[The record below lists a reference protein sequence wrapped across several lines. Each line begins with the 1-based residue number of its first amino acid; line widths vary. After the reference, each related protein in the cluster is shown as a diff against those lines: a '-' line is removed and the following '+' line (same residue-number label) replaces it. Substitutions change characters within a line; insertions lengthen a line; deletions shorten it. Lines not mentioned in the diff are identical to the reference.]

1 MDIFVHIL
9 SSNFFNLKKG
19 AKNMAND
26 FNISL
31 LAGLDINKS
40 KEQIDKD
47 INAIKSNIGKLEIEA
62 KISPDTAKNITSQL
76 NNLQIGLKDITID
89 KATLDGLVNQ
99 INSALK
105 GIKIGNIN
113 VNVGNQA
120 QSVGQKIGQQISNSV
135 TQTVS
140 NAVATSK
147 RSFDELWSAM
157 RDSAPLKVELDE
169 NGFVDAAKTL
179 DKIKQ
184 KYQEFGQVK
193 ITNQKFD
200 TGELKSFRVNIEQ
213 TNGELKETRNFLVEI
228 SDKEKSLL
236 FPDDIIKGAESYVHH
251 LDEAKNLSNETGEAL
266 NAQKKEM
273 AEQTTYYK
281 NKTKS
286 AKEELDIERQI
297 LSAGEKQTEELN
309 KQAKKRASRVS
320 YNQGQIDKK
329 GLNNDDKQK
338 DFNNVVK
345 ISQEKYNKAYTSQVD
360 KSLDSV
366 SKLKSQWEQQGIYV
380 DEFKAKVDN
389 LEATFKNLQIGDVK
403 GLKSAKQQIEEL
415 VTEANRL
422 KKIDK
427 ISFGLDTDTYGAK
440 VEQLVAKT
448 NLWVTSNGQARIS
461 TTNLSTALSNLQV
474 AYETLNKDSGNTE
487 ANQKALIEAEKQL
500 NAEIKTVTSSI
511 TSMNASLAKTSQVD
525 SLKQKIQSFYDKNT
539 ATHGKWGTELKRML
553 SDLNNEAGV
562 TKEKFG
568 AIGLELNGIENA
580 ARRAGKLGLSFFD
593 TIKQGVQSFSY
604 WTSATAIVMQGITA
618 VRQGVST
625 VVSLDTALVD
635 LRKTTSMTSDE
646 LKQFY
651 YDANDV
657 AKQMG
662 VTTEEIINQ
671 ASAWSRLG
679 YSTAEASTQMAK
691 LSSQFKLISPG
702 MTSEEATNGLVS
714 VMKAYKMDVDD
725 VKDGIMSPINIV
737 GNNFALDNTNIVNM
751 LQDSVSAMAEANN
764 TLEET
769 IALETAAFEITQD
782 ENVGNGFKTVALR
795 LRGIS
800 EEGEEVD
807 GTLQNIKSDLYDLT
821 GVSIMQDANTYK
833 STYQILKEISV
844 VWDNLSDKKRAE
856 ALELMFGKHR
866 ANIGAAVLSNFSAAE
881 KAMDDMANSAGS
893 ADAELSVAM
902 DSIEYKLNHLSET
915 GTGIAQN
922 LFNTEDMKRVLDF
935 VNLLADGLD
944 KITGFLGL
952 FPTAGAG
959 LGAFLGIKDVGISML
974 VAY

>member
-1 MDIFVHIL
+1 MT
-9 SSNFFNLKKG
+9 
-19 AKNMAND
+19 ND

-31 LAGLDINKS
+31 LAGLDISKS
-40 KEQIDKD
+40 KGQIDKD

-135 TQTVS
+135 TQAVS

-309 KQAKKRASRVS
+309 KQAKKRASRIS

-329 GLNNDDKQK
+329 GLNSDDKQK

-474 AYETLNKDSGNTE
+474 AYEMLNKDSGNTE

-737 GNNFALDNTNIVNM
+737 GNKFALDNTNIVNM

-833 STYQILKEISV
+833 STYQILKEISD

-893 ADAELSVAM
+893 ADVELSVAM

-935 VNLLADGLD
+935 VNFLADGLD
-944 KITGFLGL
+944 KITGFFGL

>member
-1 MDIFVHIL
+1 MT
-9 SSNFFNLKKG
+9 
-19 AKNMAND
+19 ND

-31 LAGLDINKS
+31 LAGLDISKS
-40 KEQIDKD
+40 KGQIDKD

-135 TQTVS
+135 TQAVS

-309 KQAKKRASRVS
+309 KQAKKRASRIS

-329 GLNNDDKQK
+329 GLNSDDKQK

-737 GNNFALDNTNIVNM
+737 GNKFALDNTNIVNM

-833 STYQILKEISV
+833 STYQILKEISD

-893 ADAELSVAM
+893 ADVELSVAM

-935 VNLLADGLD
+935 VNFLADGLD
-944 KITGFLGL
+944 KITGFFGL

>member
-1 MDIFVHIL
+1 
-9 SSNFFNLKKG
+9 
-19 AKNMAND
+19 MAND

-236 FPDDIIKGAESYVHH
+236 FPDDIVKGAESYVHH

-309 KQAKKRASRVS
+309 KQAKKRASRIS

-329 GLNNDDKQK
+329 GLNSDDKQK

-782 ENVGNGFKTVALR
+782 ENVGNGFKT
-795 LRGIS
+795 
-800 EEGEEVD
+800 
-807 GTLQNIKSDLYDLT
+807 NINCLY
-821 GVSIMQDANTYK
+821 VQKCA
-833 STYQILKEISV
+833 
-844 VWDNLSDKKRAE
+844 
-856 ALELMFGKHR
+856 
-866 ANIGAAVLSNFSAAE
+866 
-881 KAMDDMANSAGS
+881 
-893 ADAELSVAM
+893 
-902 DSIEYKLNHLSET
+902 
-915 GTGIAQN
+915 
-922 LFNTEDMKRVLDF
+922 
-935 VNLLADGLD
+935 
-944 KITGFLGL
+944 
-952 FPTAGAG
+952 
-959 LGAFLGIKDVGISML
+959 
-974 VAY
+974 

>member
-31 LAGLDINKS
+31 LAGLDISKS

-562 TKEKFG
+562 TKENFG

-593 TIKQGVQSFSY
+593 TIKQGMQSFSY

-782 ENVGNGFKTVALR
+782 ENVGNGFKT
-795 LRGIS
+795 
-800 EEGEEVD
+800 
-807 GTLQNIKSDLYDLT
+807 NINCLY
-821 GVSIMQDANTYK
+821 VQKCA
-833 STYQILKEISV
+833 
-844 VWDNLSDKKRAE
+844 
-856 ALELMFGKHR
+856 
-866 ANIGAAVLSNFSAAE
+866 
-881 KAMDDMANSAGS
+881 
-893 ADAELSVAM
+893 
-902 DSIEYKLNHLSET
+902 
-915 GTGIAQN
+915 
-922 LFNTEDMKRVLDF
+922 
-935 VNLLADGLD
+935 
-944 KITGFLGL
+944 
-952 FPTAGAG
+952 
-959 LGAFLGIKDVGISML
+959 
-974 VAY
+974 

>member
-1 MDIFVHIL
+1 
-9 SSNFFNLKKG
+9 
-19 AKNMAND
+19 MAND

-31 LAGLDINKS
+31 LAGLDISKS

-113 VNVGNQA
+113 VNVGNQT
-120 QSVGQKIGQQISNSV
+120 QSVEQKIGQQISNGV
-135 TQTVS
+135 TQAVS

-147 RSFDELWSAM
+147 KSFDGLWNVM
-157 RDSAPLKVELDE
+157 RDGKPLTAILDKD
-169 NGFVDAAKTL
+169 GFVDATKTL
-179 DKIKQ
+179 DLVKQ

-228 SDKEKSLL
+228 SDKKKSLL
-236 FPDDIIKGAESYVHH
+236 FPDDIVKGAESYVHH
-251 LDEAKNLSNETGEAL
+251 LDEAKNLSNETGDAL
-266 NAQKKEM
+266 NAQKKAM
-273 AEQTTYYK
+273 AEQTAYYK
-281 NKTKS
+281 SKTKS

-329 GLNNDDKQK
+329 GLNSDDKQK

-366 SKLKSQWEQQGIYV
+366 SKLKSQWERQGIYV

-474 AYETLNKDSGNTE
+474 AYETLNKDGGNTE

-525 SLKQKIQSFYDKNT
+525 SLKQTIQKFYDINT
-539 ATHGKWGTELKRML
+539 ATHNGWGGQIKKILAELN
-553 SDLNNEAGV
+553 SEAGV
-562 TKEKFG
+562 TP
-568 AIGLELNGIENA
+568 ARLEQIKQEFYGIENA

-593 TIKQGVQSFSY
+593 TIKQGMKSFSY

-618 VRQGVST
+618 VRRGVST
-625 VVSLDTALVD
+625 VTSLDTALVD

-833 STYQILKEISV
+833 STYQILKEISD

-952 FPTAGAG
+952 FPTVGAG

>member
-19 AKNMAND
+19 AKNMTND

-31 LAGLDINKS
+31 LAGLDVSKS

-62 KISPDTAKNITSQL
+62 KINPDTAKNITSQL
-76 NNLQIGLKDITID
+76 KYLQIRLKDITID

-120 QSVGQKIGQQISNSV
+120 QSVGQKIGQQISNGV
-135 TQTVS
+135 TQAVS
-140 NAVATSK
+140 NAVTTSK
-147 RSFDELWSAM
+147 KSFDELWNVM
-157 RDSAPLKVELDE
+157 RDGKPLTAILDKD
-169 NGFVDAAKTL
+169 GFVDATKTL
-179 DKIKQ
+179 DLVKQ

-228 SDKEKSLL
+228 SDKKKSLL
-236 FPDDIIKGAESYVHH
+236 FPDDIVKGAESYVHH

-338 DFNNVVK
+338 DFNNVVN

-415 VTEANRL
+415 VTEANSL

-461 TTNLSTALSNLQV
+461 TTNLSTALTNLQL
-474 AYETLNKDSGNTE
+474 AYETLNKDGGNTE

-525 SLKQKIQSFYDKNT
+525 SLKQTIQKFYDINT
-539 ATHGKWGTELKRML
+539 ATHNGWGGQIKKILAELN
-553 SDLNNEAGV
+553 SEAGV
-562 TKEKFG
+562 TP
-568 AIGLELNGIENA
+568 ARLEQIKQEFYGIENA

-593 TIKQGVQSFSY
+593 TIKQGMQSFSY

-782 ENVGNGFKTVALR
+782 ENVGNGFKT
-795 LRGIS
+795 
-800 EEGEEVD
+800 
-807 GTLQNIKSDLYDLT
+807 NINCLY
-821 GVSIMQDANTYK
+821 VQKCA
-833 STYQILKEISV
+833 
-844 VWDNLSDKKRAE
+844 
-856 ALELMFGKHR
+856 
-866 ANIGAAVLSNFSAAE
+866 
-881 KAMDDMANSAGS
+881 
-893 ADAELSVAM
+893 
-902 DSIEYKLNHLSET
+902 
-915 GTGIAQN
+915 
-922 LFNTEDMKRVLDF
+922 
-935 VNLLADGLD
+935 
-944 KITGFLGL
+944 
-952 FPTAGAG
+952 
-959 LGAFLGIKDVGISML
+959 
-974 VAY
+974 

>member
-1 MDIFVHIL
+1 
-9 SSNFFNLKKG
+9 
-19 AKNMAND
+19 MAND

-47 INAIKSNIGKLEIEA
+47 INAIKSNIGKLEIES
-62 KISPDTAKNITSQL
+62 KISPDAAKNITSQL

-113 VNVGNQA
+113 VNVGNQT
-120 QSVGQKIGQQISNSV
+120 QSVGQKIGQQISNGV
-135 TQTVS
+135 TQAVS

-147 RSFDELWSAM
+147 KSFDGLWNVM
-157 RDSAPLKVELDE
+157 RDGKPLTAILDKD
-169 NGFVDAAKTL
+169 GFVDATKTL
-179 DKIKQ
+179 DLVKQ

-228 SDKEKSLL
+228 SDKKKSLL
-236 FPDDIIKGAESYVHH
+236 FPDDIVKGAESYVHH
-251 LDEAKNLSNETGEAL
+251 LDEAKNLSNETGDAL
-266 NAQKKEM
+266 NAQKKAM
-273 AEQTTYYK
+273 AEQTAYYK
-281 NKTKS
+281 SKTKS

-329 GLNNDDKQK
+329 GLNSDDKQK

-366 SKLKSQWEQQGIYV
+366 SKLKSQWERQGIYV

-474 AYETLNKDSGNTE
+474 AYETLNKDGGNTE

-525 SLKQKIQSFYDKNT
+525 SLKQTIQKFYDINT
-539 ATHGKWGTELKRML
+539 ATHNGWGGQIKKILAELN
-553 SDLNNEAGV
+553 SEAGV
-562 TKEKFG
+562 TP
-568 AIGLELNGIENA
+568 ARLEQIKQEFYGIENA

-593 TIKQGVQSFSY
+593 TIKQGMKSFSY

-618 VRQGVST
+618 VRRGVST
-625 VVSLDTALVD
+625 VTSLDTALVD

-782 ENVGNGFKTVALR
+782 ENVGNGFKT
-795 LRGIS
+795 
-800 EEGEEVD
+800 
-807 GTLQNIKSDLYDLT
+807 NINCLY
-821 GVSIMQDANTYK
+821 VQKCA
-833 STYQILKEISV
+833 
-844 VWDNLSDKKRAE
+844 
-856 ALELMFGKHR
+856 
-866 ANIGAAVLSNFSAAE
+866 
-881 KAMDDMANSAGS
+881 
-893 ADAELSVAM
+893 
-902 DSIEYKLNHLSET
+902 
-915 GTGIAQN
+915 
-922 LFNTEDMKRVLDF
+922 
-935 VNLLADGLD
+935 
-944 KITGFLGL
+944 
-952 FPTAGAG
+952 
-959 LGAFLGIKDVGISML
+959 
-974 VAY
+974 

>member
-1 MDIFVHIL
+1 
-9 SSNFFNLKKG
+9 
-19 AKNMAND
+19 MAND

-31 LAGLDINKS
+31 LAGLDISKS

-47 INAIKSNIGKLEIEA
+47 INTIKSNIGKLEIEA

-76 NNLQIGLKDITID
+76 NNLQVGLKDITID

-105 GIKIGNIN
+105 DIKIGNIG

-120 QSVGQKIGQQISNSV
+120 QNIGRKIGQQVNNEV
-135 TQTVS
+135 TQAVS

-147 RSFDELWSAM
+147 KSFNELWSAM
-157 RDSAPLKVELDE
+157 RDSKP
-169 NGFVDAAKTL
+169 
-179 DKIKQ
+179 
-184 KYQEFGQVK
+184 
-193 ITNQKFD
+193 
-200 TGELKSFRVNIEQ
+200 
-213 TNGELKETRNFLVEI
+213 
-228 SDKEKSLL
+228 
-236 FPDDIIKGAESYVHH
+236 H
-251 LDEAKNLSNETGEAL
+251 
-266 NAQKKEM
+266 AQKKEM

-329 GLNNDDKQK
+329 GLNSDDKQK
-338 DFNNVVK
+338 EFNNVVK

-380 DEFKAKVDN
+380 DVFKAKVDN

-474 AYETLNKDSGNTE
+474 AYETLNKDGGNTE

-562 TKEKFG
+562 TKENFG

-593 TIKQGVQSFSY
+593 TIKQGMQSFSY

-702 MTSEEATNGLVS
+702 MTSDEATNGLVS
-714 VMKAYKMDVDD
+714 VMKAYKMGVDD

-782 ENVGNGFKTVALR
+782 ENVGNGFKT
-795 LRGIS
+795 
-800 EEGEEVD
+800 
-807 GTLQNIKSDLYDLT
+807 NINCLY
-821 GVSIMQDANTYK
+821 VQKCA
-833 STYQILKEISV
+833 
-844 VWDNLSDKKRAE
+844 
-856 ALELMFGKHR
+856 
-866 ANIGAAVLSNFSAAE
+866 
-881 KAMDDMANSAGS
+881 
-893 ADAELSVAM
+893 
-902 DSIEYKLNHLSET
+902 
-915 GTGIAQN
+915 
-922 LFNTEDMKRVLDF
+922 
-935 VNLLADGLD
+935 
-944 KITGFLGL
+944 
-952 FPTAGAG
+952 
-959 LGAFLGIKDVGISML
+959 
-974 VAY
+974 

>member
-1 MDIFVHIL
+1 MT
-9 SSNFFNLKKG
+9 
-19 AKNMAND
+19 ND

-31 LAGLDINKS
+31 LAGLDISKS
-40 KEQIDKD
+40 KGQIDKD
-47 INAIKSNIGKLEIEA
+47 INAIKSNIDKLEIEA

-120 QSVGQKIGQQISNSV
+120 QSVGQKIGQQISNGV
-135 TQTVS
+135 TRAVS

-147 RSFDELWSAM
+147 KSFDELWNVM
-157 RDSAPLKVELDE
+157 RDGKPLTAILDKD
-169 NGFVDAAKTL
+169 GFVDATKTL
-179 DKIKQ
+179 DLVKQ

-228 SDKEKSLL
+228 SDKKKSLL
-236 FPDDIIKGAESYVHH
+236 FPDDIVKGAESYVHH

-309 KQAKKRASRVS
+309 KQAKKRASRIS

-329 GLNNDDKQK
+329 GLNSDDKQK

-782 ENVGNGFKTVALR
+782 ENVGNGFKT
-795 LRGIS
+795 
-800 EEGEEVD
+800 
-807 GTLQNIKSDLYDLT
+807 NINCLY
-821 GVSIMQDANTYK
+821 VQKCA
-833 STYQILKEISV
+833 
-844 VWDNLSDKKRAE
+844 
-856 ALELMFGKHR
+856 
-866 ANIGAAVLSNFSAAE
+866 
-881 KAMDDMANSAGS
+881 
-893 ADAELSVAM
+893 
-902 DSIEYKLNHLSET
+902 
-915 GTGIAQN
+915 
-922 LFNTEDMKRVLDF
+922 
-935 VNLLADGLD
+935 
-944 KITGFLGL
+944 
-952 FPTAGAG
+952 
-959 LGAFLGIKDVGISML
+959 
-974 VAY
+974 

>member
-1 MDIFVHIL
+1 
-9 SSNFFNLKKG
+9 
-19 AKNMAND
+19 MAND

-31 LAGLDINKS
+31 LAGLDVNKS

-62 KISPDTAKNITSQL
+62 KISSALANSLREQL
-76 NNLQIGLKDITID
+76 NKLQIELKDITID
-89 KATLDGLVNQ
+89 KTTLDGLVNQ

-105 GIKIGNIN
+105 GIKIGNIS

-120 QSVGQKIGQQISNSV
+120 QGVGQKIGQQISNGV
-135 TQTVS
+135 TQAVS
-140 NAVATSK
+140 NAVSGAK

-157 RDSAPLKVELDE
+157 RDSTPLKVELDE

-179 DKIKQ
+179 EKVKQ

-228 SDKEKSLL
+228 SDKEKSIF

-251 LDEAKNLSNETGEAL
+251 LDEAKNLSNETGDAL
-266 NAQKKEM
+266 NAQKKAM

-329 GLNNDDKQK
+329 GLNSDDRQK
-338 DFNNVVK
+338 EFNNVVK

-360 KSLDSV
+360 KSLESV
-366 SKLKSQWEQQGIYV
+366 SKLKAQWDQQGIYV

-389 LEATFKNLQIGDVK
+389 LESTFKNLQIGDVK

-448 NLWVTSNGQARIS
+448 NQWVTSNGQARIS
-461 TTNLSTALSNLQV
+461 TTSLSTALTNLQV
-474 AYETLNKDSGNTE
+474 AYETLNKDGGNTE

-500 NAEIKTVTSSI
+500 NTEIKTVTSSI

-525 SLKQKIQSFYDKNT
+525 SLKQTIQKFYDINT
-539 ATHGKWGTELKRML
+539 ATHNGWGGQIKRILAELN
-553 SDLNNEAGV
+553 SEAGV
-562 TKEKFG
+562 TP
-568 AIGLELNGIENA
+568 ARLEQIKQEFYGIENA

-593 TIKQGVQSFSY
+593 TIKQGMKSFSY
-604 WTSATAIVMQGITA
+604 WTSVTAIVMKGITA
-618 VRQGVST
+618 VKQGLST
-625 VVSLDTALVD
+625 VTSLDTALVD

-702 MTSEEATNGLVS
+702 MTSDEATNGLVS
-714 VMKAYKMDVDD
+714 VMKAYKMGVDD

-800 EEGEEVD
+800 EEGDEVD

-833 STYQILKEISV
+833 STYQILKEISD
-844 VWDNLSDKKRAE
+844 VWDTLSDKKRAE

>member
-1 MDIFVHIL
+1 MT
-9 SSNFFNLKKG
+9 
-19 AKNMAND
+19 ND

-31 LAGLDINKS
+31 LAGLDISKS
-40 KEQIDKD
+40 KGQIDKD

-135 TQTVS
+135 TQAVS

-309 KQAKKRASRVS
+309 KQAKKRASRIS

-329 GLNNDDKQK
+329 GLNSDDKQK

-604 WTSATAIVMQGITA
+604 WTSAIAIVMQGITA

-833 STYQILKEISV
+833 STYQILKEISD

-893 ADAELSVAM
+893 ADVELSVAM

-935 VNLLADGLD
+935 VNFLADGLD
-944 KITGFLGL
+944 KITGFFGL

>member
-236 FPDDIIKGAESYVHH
+236 FPDDIVKGAESYVHH

-309 KQAKKRASRVS
+309 KQAKKRASRIS

-329 GLNNDDKQK
+329 GLNSDDKQK

-593 TIKQGVQSFSY
+593 TIKQGMQSFSY

-782 ENVGNGFKTVALR
+782 ENVGNGFKT
-795 LRGIS
+795 
-800 EEGEEVD
+800 
-807 GTLQNIKSDLYDLT
+807 NINCLY
-821 GVSIMQDANTYK
+821 VQKCA
-833 STYQILKEISV
+833 
-844 VWDNLSDKKRAE
+844 
-856 ALELMFGKHR
+856 
-866 ANIGAAVLSNFSAAE
+866 
-881 KAMDDMANSAGS
+881 
-893 ADAELSVAM
+893 
-902 DSIEYKLNHLSET
+902 
-915 GTGIAQN
+915 
-922 LFNTEDMKRVLDF
+922 
-935 VNLLADGLD
+935 
-944 KITGFLGL
+944 
-952 FPTAGAG
+952 
-959 LGAFLGIKDVGISML
+959 
-974 VAY
+974 

>member
-1 MDIFVHIL
+1 
-9 SSNFFNLKKG
+9 
-19 AKNMAND
+19 MAND

>member
-562 TKEKFG
+562 TKENFG

-593 TIKQGVQSFSY
+593 TIKQGMQSFSY

-782 ENVGNGFKTVALR
+782 ENVGNGFKT
-795 LRGIS
+795 
-800 EEGEEVD
+800 
-807 GTLQNIKSDLYDLT
+807 NINCLY
-821 GVSIMQDANTYK
+821 VQKCA
-833 STYQILKEISV
+833 
-844 VWDNLSDKKRAE
+844 
-856 ALELMFGKHR
+856 
-866 ANIGAAVLSNFSAAE
+866 
-881 KAMDDMANSAGS
+881 
-893 ADAELSVAM
+893 
-902 DSIEYKLNHLSET
+902 
-915 GTGIAQN
+915 
-922 LFNTEDMKRVLDF
+922 
-935 VNLLADGLD
+935 
-944 KITGFLGL
+944 
-952 FPTAGAG
+952 
-959 LGAFLGIKDVGISML
+959 
-974 VAY
+974 

>member
-1 MDIFVHIL
+1 
-9 SSNFFNLKKG
+9 
-19 AKNMAND
+19 MAND

-135 TQTVS
+135 TQAVS

-329 GLNNDDKQK
+329 GLNSDDKQK
-338 DFNNVVK
+338 ELNNVVK

-389 LEATFKNLQIGDVK
+389 LESTFKNLQIGDVK

-440 VEQLVAKT
+440 VKQLVAKT

-474 AYETLNKDSGNTE
+474 AYETLNKDGGNTE
-487 ANQKALIEAEKQL
+487 ANQKALIESEKQL

-511 TSMNASLAKTSQVD
+511 ASMNASLAKTSQVD

-562 TKEKFG
+562 TKENFG

-593 TIKQGVQSFSY
+593 TIKQGMQSFSY

-833 STYQILKEISV
+833 STYQILKEISD

-922 LFNTEDMKRVLDF
+922 LFNIEDMKRVLDF

>member
-1 MDIFVHIL
+1 
-9 SSNFFNLKKG
+9 
-19 AKNMAND
+19 MAND

-31 LAGLDINKS
+31 LAGLDISKS

-113 VNVGNQA
+113 VNVGNQT
-120 QSVGQKIGQQISNSV
+120 QSVGQKIGQQISNGV
-135 TQTVS
+135 TQAVS

-147 RSFDELWSAM
+147 KSFDGLWNVM
-157 RDSAPLKVELDE
+157 RDGKPLTAILDKD
-169 NGFVDAAKTL
+169 GFVDATKTL
-179 DKIKQ
+179 DLVKQ

-228 SDKEKSLL
+228 SDKKKSLL
-236 FPDDIIKGAESYVHH
+236 FPDDIVKGAESYVHH
-251 LDEAKNLSNETGEAL
+251 LDEAKNLSNETGDAL
-266 NAQKKEM
+266 NAQKKAM
-273 AEQTTYYK
+273 AEQTAYYK
-281 NKTKS
+281 SKTKS

-329 GLNNDDKQK
+329 GLNSDDKQK

-366 SKLKSQWEQQGIYV
+366 SKLKSQWERQGIYV

-474 AYETLNKDSGNTE
+474 AYETLNKDGGNTE

-525 SLKQKIQSFYDKNT
+525 SLKQTIQKFYDINT
-539 ATHGKWGTELKRML
+539 ATHNGWGGQIKKILAELN
-553 SDLNNEAGV
+553 SEAGV
-562 TKEKFG
+562 TP
-568 AIGLELNGIENA
+568 ARLEQIKQEFYGIENA

-593 TIKQGVQSFSY
+593 TIKQGMKSFSY

-618 VRQGVST
+618 VRRGVST
-625 VVSLDTALVD
+625 VTSLDTALVD

-782 ENVGNGFKTVALR
+782 ENVGNGFKT
-795 LRGIS
+795 
-800 EEGEEVD
+800 
-807 GTLQNIKSDLYDLT
+807 NINCLY
-821 GVSIMQDANTYK
+821 VQKCA
-833 STYQILKEISV
+833 
-844 VWDNLSDKKRAE
+844 
-856 ALELMFGKHR
+856 
-866 ANIGAAVLSNFSAAE
+866 
-881 KAMDDMANSAGS
+881 
-893 ADAELSVAM
+893 
-902 DSIEYKLNHLSET
+902 
-915 GTGIAQN
+915 
-922 LFNTEDMKRVLDF
+922 
-935 VNLLADGLD
+935 
-944 KITGFLGL
+944 
-952 FPTAGAG
+952 
-959 LGAFLGIKDVGISML
+959 
-974 VAY
+974 

>member
-1 MDIFVHIL
+1 
-9 SSNFFNLKKG
+9 
-19 AKNMAND
+19 MAND

-31 LAGLDINKS
+31 LAGLDISKS

-113 VNVGNQA
+113 VNVGNQV
-120 QSVGQKIGQQISNSV
+120 QSVGQKIGQQISNGV
-135 TQTVS
+135 TQAVS

-147 RSFDELWSAM
+147 KSFDELWNVM
-157 RDSAPLKVELDE
+157 RDGKPLTAILDKD
-169 NGFVDAAKTL
+169 GFVDATKTL
-179 DKIKQ
+179 DLVKQ

-228 SDKEKSLL
+228 SDKKKSLL
-236 FPDDIIKGAESYVHH
+236 FPDDIVKGAESYVHH
-251 LDEAKNLSNETGEAL
+251 FDEVKNLSNETGEAL
-266 NAQKKEM
+266 NVQKKEI

-329 GLNNDDKQK
+329 GLNSDDKQK
-338 DFNNVVK
+338 GFNNVVK

-461 TTNLSTALSNLQV
+461 TTNLSTALTNLQV
-474 AYETLNKDSGNTE
+474 AYETLNKDGGNTE

-511 TSMNASLAKTSQVD
+511 TSMNASLAKTSHVD
-525 SLKQKIQSFYDKNT
+525 ALKQKIQSFYDKNT

-593 TIKQGVQSFSY
+593 TIKQGMQSFSY

-833 STYQILKEISV
+833 STYQILKEISD
-844 VWDNLSDKKRAE
+844 VWDNLTDKKRAE

-881 KAMDDMANSAGS
+881 KAMNDMANSAGS

-952 FPTAGAG
+952 FPTVGAG

>member
-1 MDIFVHIL
+1 
-9 SSNFFNLKKG
+9 
-19 AKNMAND
+19 MAND

-135 TQTVS
+135 TQAVS

-147 RSFDELWSAM
+147 RSFEELWSAM

-329 GLNNDDKQK
+329 GLNSDDKQK
-338 DFNNVVK
+338 ELNNVVK

-389 LEATFKNLQIGDVK
+389 LESTFKNLQIGDVK

-474 AYETLNKDSGNTE
+474 AYETLNKDGGNTE
-487 ANQKALIEAEKQL
+487 ANQKALIESEKQL

-511 TSMNASLAKTSQVD
+511 ASMNASLAKTSQVD

-562 TKEKFG
+562 TKENFG

-593 TIKQGVQSFSY
+593 TIKQGMQSFSY

-833 STYQILKEISV
+833 STYQILKEISD

-922 LFNTEDMKRVLDF
+922 LFNIEDMKRVLDF

>member
-1 MDIFVHIL
+1 
-9 SSNFFNLKKG
+9 
-19 AKNMAND
+19 MAND

-31 LAGLDINKS
+31 LAGLDISKS

-120 QSVGQKIGQQISNSV
+120 QSVGQKIGQQISNGV
-135 TQTVS
+135 TQAVS
-140 NAVATSK
+140 NAVTTSK
-147 RSFDELWSAM
+147 KSFDELWNVM
-157 RDSAPLKVELDE
+157 RDGKPLTAILDKD
-169 NGFVDAAKTL
+169 GFVDATKTL
-179 DKIKQ
+179 DLVKQ

-228 SDKEKSLL
+228 SDKKKSLL
-236 FPDDIIKGAESYVHH
+236 FPDDIVKGAESYVHH
-251 LDEAKNLSNETGEAL
+251 LDEAKNLSNETGDAL
-266 NAQKKEM
+266 NAQKKAM

-329 GLNNDDKQK
+329 GLNSDDKQK

-366 SKLKSQWEQQGIYV
+366 SKLKAQWEQQGIYI

-440 VEQLVAKT
+440 VEQLVART
-448 NLWVTSNGQARIS
+448 NQWVDSNGQARIS

-474 AYETLNKDSGNTE
+474 AYETLNKDGGNTE
-487 ANQKALIEAEKQL
+487 ANQKALIEVEKQL

-562 TKEKFG
+562 TKENFG

-593 TIKQGVQSFSY
+593 TIKQGMQSFSY

-635 LRKTTSMTSDE
+635 LKKTTSMTSDE

-657 AKQMG
+657 AKQLG
-662 VTTEEIINQ
+662 VTTEQVINQ
-671 ASAWSRLG
+671 ASAFSRLG
-679 YSTAEASTQMAK
+679 YSSKEAATQLAE
-691 LSSQFKLISPG
+691 LSSKFALISPG
-702 MTSEEATNGLVS
+702 MSVDDASTDLVS
-714 VMKAYKMDVDD
+714 IIKAYDIDVNDIL
-725 VKDGIMSPINIV
+725 DGVLSKINEI
-737 GNNFALDNTNIVNM
+737 GNNFATDN
-751 LQDSVSAMAEANN
+751 AE
-764 TLEET
+764 
-769 IALETAAFEITQD
+769 IAEGLKNSSAAFASLGGSFD
-782 ENVGNGFKTVALR
+782 ENVALFTAGQEIVQDASQVGNALR
-795 LRGIS
+795 SITMRIKGYDEETEQYSEDVVEATGKVADLTKVASNNNMGIS
-800 EEGEEVD
+800 MF
-807 GTLQNIKSDLYDLT
+807 T
-821 GVSIMQDANTYK
+821 DASQTHYK
-833 STYQILKEISV
+833 SMLEYLGEISDI
-844 VWDNLSDKKRAE
+844 WDEIDEKSQN
-856 ALELMFGKHR
+856 ELLNRLFGKNR
-866 ANIGAAVLSNFSAAE
+866 AQVGAAIITNFDTAR
-881 KAMDDMANSAGS
+881 KAMDAMANSAGS
-893 ADAELSVAM
+893 ADKEVAITM

-952 FPTAGAG
+952 FPTVGAG

>member
-1 MDIFVHIL
+1 
-9 SSNFFNLKKG
+9 
-19 AKNMAND
+19 MAND

-120 QSVGQKIGQQISNSV
+120 QSVGQKIGQQISNGV
-135 TQTVS
+135 TRAVS

-147 RSFDELWSAM
+147 KSFDELWNVM
-157 RDSAPLKVELDE
+157 RDGKPLTAILDKD
-169 NGFVDAAKTL
+169 GFVDATKTL
-179 DKIKQ
+179 DLVKQ

-228 SDKEKSLL
+228 SDKKKSLL
-236 FPDDIIKGAESYVHH
+236 FPDDIVKGAESYVHH
-251 LDEAKNLSNETGEAL
+251 LDEAKNLSNETGDAL
-266 NAQKKEM
+266 NAQKKAM
-273 AEQTTYYK
+273 AEQTAYYK
-281 NKTKS
+281 SKTKS

-329 GLNNDDKQK
+329 GLNSDDKQK

-366 SKLKSQWEQQGIYV
+366 SKLKSQWERQGIYV

-474 AYETLNKDSGNTE
+474 AYETLNKDGGNTE

-525 SLKQKIQSFYDKNT
+525 SLKQTIQKFYDINT
-539 ATHGKWGTELKRML
+539 ATHNGWGGQIKKILAELN
-553 SDLNNEAGV
+553 SEAGV
-562 TKEKFG
+562 TP
-568 AIGLELNGIENA
+568 ARLEQIKQEFYGIENA

-593 TIKQGVQSFSY
+593 TIKQGMKSFSY

-618 VRQGVST
+618 VRRGVST
-625 VVSLDTALVD
+625 VTSLDTALVD

-657 AKQMG
+657 AKQMS

-782 ENVGNGFKTVALR
+782 ENVGNGFKT
-795 LRGIS
+795 
-800 EEGEEVD
+800 
-807 GTLQNIKSDLYDLT
+807 NINCLY
-821 GVSIMQDANTYK
+821 VQKCA
-833 STYQILKEISV
+833 
-844 VWDNLSDKKRAE
+844 
-856 ALELMFGKHR
+856 
-866 ANIGAAVLSNFSAAE
+866 
-881 KAMDDMANSAGS
+881 
-893 ADAELSVAM
+893 
-902 DSIEYKLNHLSET
+902 
-915 GTGIAQN
+915 
-922 LFNTEDMKRVLDF
+922 
-935 VNLLADGLD
+935 
-944 KITGFLGL
+944 
-952 FPTAGAG
+952 
-959 LGAFLGIKDVGISML
+959 
-974 VAY
+974 

>member
-1 MDIFVHIL
+1 MT
-9 SSNFFNLKKG
+9 
-19 AKNMAND
+19 ND

-31 LAGLDINKS
+31 LAGLDISKS
-40 KEQIDKD
+40 KGQIDKD
-47 INAIKSNIGKLEIEA
+47 INAIKSNIDKLEIEA

-120 QSVGQKIGQQISNSV
+120 QSVGQKIGQQISNGV
-135 TQTVS
+135 TRAVS

-147 RSFDELWSAM
+147 KSFDELWNVM
-157 RDSAPLKVELDE
+157 RDGKPLTAILDKD
-169 NGFVDAAKTL
+169 GFVDATKTL
-179 DKIKQ
+179 DLVKQ

-228 SDKEKSLL
+228 SDKKKSLL
-236 FPDDIIKGAESYVHH
+236 FPDDIVKGAESYVHH

-309 KQAKKRASRVS
+309 KQAKKRASRIS

-329 GLNNDDKQK
+329 GLNSDDKQK

-833 STYQILKEISV
+833 STYQILKEISD
-844 VWDNLSDKKRAE
+844 VWGNLTDKKRAE

-893 ADAELSVAM
+893 ADAELSIAM
-902 DSIEYKLNHLSET
+902 DSIEYKLNRLSET

-952 FPTAGAG
+952 FPTVGAG

>member
-1 MDIFVHIL
+1 
-9 SSNFFNLKKG
+9 
-19 AKNMAND
+19 MAND

-135 TQTVS
+135 TQAVS

-329 GLNNDDKQK
+329 GLNSDDKQK
-338 DFNNVVK
+338 ELNNVVK

-389 LEATFKNLQIGDVK
+389 LESTFKNLQIGDVK

-474 AYETLNKDSGNTE
+474 AYETLNKDGGNTE
-487 ANQKALIEAEKQL
+487 ANQKALIESEKQL

-511 TSMNASLAKTSQVD
+511 ASMNASLAKTSQVD

-593 TIKQGVQSFSY
+593 TIKQGMQSFSY

-782 ENVGNGFKTVALR
+782 ENVGNGFKT
-795 LRGIS
+795 
-800 EEGEEVD
+800 
-807 GTLQNIKSDLYDLT
+807 NINCLY
-821 GVSIMQDANTYK
+821 VQKCA
-833 STYQILKEISV
+833 
-844 VWDNLSDKKRAE
+844 
-856 ALELMFGKHR
+856 
-866 ANIGAAVLSNFSAAE
+866 
-881 KAMDDMANSAGS
+881 
-893 ADAELSVAM
+893 
-902 DSIEYKLNHLSET
+902 
-915 GTGIAQN
+915 
-922 LFNTEDMKRVLDF
+922 
-935 VNLLADGLD
+935 
-944 KITGFLGL
+944 
-952 FPTAGAG
+952 
-959 LGAFLGIKDVGISML
+959 
-974 VAY
+974 

>member
-782 ENVGNGFKTVALR
+782 ENVGNGFKT
-795 LRGIS
+795 
-800 EEGEEVD
+800 
-807 GTLQNIKSDLYDLT
+807 NINCLY
-821 GVSIMQDANTYK
+821 VQKCA
-833 STYQILKEISV
+833 
-844 VWDNLSDKKRAE
+844 
-856 ALELMFGKHR
+856 
-866 ANIGAAVLSNFSAAE
+866 
-881 KAMDDMANSAGS
+881 
-893 ADAELSVAM
+893 
-902 DSIEYKLNHLSET
+902 
-915 GTGIAQN
+915 
-922 LFNTEDMKRVLDF
+922 
-935 VNLLADGLD
+935 
-944 KITGFLGL
+944 
-952 FPTAGAG
+952 
-959 LGAFLGIKDVGISML
+959 
-974 VAY
+974 

>member
-1 MDIFVHIL
+1 MT
-9 SSNFFNLKKG
+9 
-19 AKNMAND
+19 ND

-31 LAGLDINKS
+31 LAGLDISKS
-40 KEQIDKD
+40 KGQIDKD
-47 INAIKSNIGKLEIEA
+47 INAIKSNIDKLEIEA

-120 QSVGQKIGQQISNSV
+120 QSVGQKIGQQISNGV
-135 TQTVS
+135 TRAVS

-147 RSFDELWSAM
+147 KSFDELWNVM
-157 RDSAPLKVELDE
+157 RDGKPLTAILDKD
-169 NGFVDAAKTL
+169 GFVDATKTL
-179 DKIKQ
+179 DLVKQ

-228 SDKEKSLL
+228 SDKKKSLL
-236 FPDDIIKGAESYVHH
+236 FPDDIVKGAESYVHH

-309 KQAKKRASRVS
+309 KQAKKRASRIS

-329 GLNNDDKQK
+329 GLNSDDKQK

-833 STYQILKEISV
+833 STYQILKEISD

-866 ANIGAAVLSNFSAAE
+866 ANIGAAALSNFSAAE

-893 ADAELSVAM
+893 ADVELSVAM

-935 VNLLADGLD
+935 VNFLADGLD
-944 KITGFLGL
+944 KITGFFGL

>member
-1 MDIFVHIL
+1 MT
-9 SSNFFNLKKG
+9 
-19 AKNMAND
+19 ND

-31 LAGLDINKS
+31 LAGLDISKS
-40 KEQIDKD
+40 KGQIDKD
-47 INAIKSNIGKLEIEA
+47 INAIKSNIDKLEIEA

-120 QSVGQKIGQQISNSV
+120 QSVGQKIGQQISNGV
-135 TQTVS
+135 TRAVS

-147 RSFDELWSAM
+147 KSFDELWNVM
-157 RDSAPLKVELDE
+157 RDGKPLTAILDKD
-169 NGFVDAAKTL
+169 GFVDATKTL
-179 DKIKQ
+179 DLVKQ

-228 SDKEKSLL
+228 SDKKKSLL
-236 FPDDIIKGAESYVHH
+236 FPDDIVKGAESYVHH
-251 LDEAKNLSNETGEAL
+251 LDEAKNLSNETGDAL
-266 NAQKKEM
+266 NAQKKAM
-273 AEQTTYYK
+273 AEQTAYYK
-281 NKTKS
+281 SKTKS

-329 GLNNDDKQK
+329 GLNSDDKQK

-366 SKLKSQWEQQGIYV
+366 SKLKSQWERQGIYV

-474 AYETLNKDSGNTE
+474 AYETLNKDGGNTE

-525 SLKQKIQSFYDKNT
+525 SLKQTIQKFYDINT
-539 ATHGKWGTELKRML
+539 ATHNGWGGQIKKILAELN
-553 SDLNNEAGV
+553 SEAGV
-562 TKEKFG
+562 TP
-568 AIGLELNGIENA
+568 ARLEQIKQEFYGIENA

-593 TIKQGVQSFSY
+593 TIKQGMKSFSY

-618 VRQGVST
+618 VRRGVST
-625 VVSLDTALVD
+625 VTSLDTALVD

-833 STYQILKEISV
+833 STYQILKEISD

-952 FPTAGAG
+952 FPTVGAG

>member
-1 MDIFVHIL
+1 
-9 SSNFFNLKKG
+9 
-19 AKNMAND
+19 MAND

-135 TQTVS
+135 TQAVS

-329 GLNNDDKQK
+329 GLNSDDKQK
-338 DFNNVVK
+338 ELNNVVK

-389 LEATFKNLQIGDVK
+389 LESTFKNLQIGDVK

-440 VEQLVAKT
+440 VKQLVAKT

-474 AYETLNKDSGNTE
+474 AYETLNKDGGNTE
-487 ANQKALIEAEKQL
+487 ANQKALIESEKQL

-511 TSMNASLAKTSQVD
+511 ASMNASLAKTSQVD

-562 TKEKFG
+562 TKENFG

-593 TIKQGVQSFSY
+593 TIKQGMQSFSY

-833 STYQILKEISV
+833 STYQILKEISD
-844 VWDNLSDKKRAE
+844 VWDNLTDKKRAE

-952 FPTAGAG
+952 FPTVGAG

>member
-1 MDIFVHIL
+1 
-9 SSNFFNLKKG
+9 
-19 AKNMAND
+19 MAND

-135 TQTVS
+135 TQAVS

-329 GLNNDDKQK
+329 GLNSDDKQK
-338 DFNNVVK
+338 ELNNVVK

-389 LEATFKNLQIGDVK
+389 LESTFKNLQIGDVK

-474 AYETLNKDSGNTE
+474 AYETLNKDGGNTE
-487 ANQKALIEAEKQL
+487 ANQKALIESEKQL

-511 TSMNASLAKTSQVD
+511 ASMNASLAKTSQVD

-562 TKEKFG
+562 TKENFG

-593 TIKQGVQSFSY
+593 TIEQGMQSFSY

-833 STYQILKEISV
+833 STYQILKEISD
-844 VWDNLSDKKRAE
+844 VWDNLTDKKRAE

-935 VNLLADGLD
+935 VNLFADGLD

-952 FPTAGAG
+952 FPTVGAG

>member
-1 MDIFVHIL
+1 MT
-9 SSNFFNLKKG
+9 
-19 AKNMAND
+19 ND

-31 LAGLDINKS
+31 LAGLDISKS
-40 KEQIDKD
+40 KGQIDKD

-135 TQTVS
+135 TQAVS

-309 KQAKKRASRVS
+309 KQAKKRASRIS

-329 GLNNDDKQK
+329 GLNSDDKQK

-440 VEQLVAKT
+440 VEQLAAKT

-833 STYQILKEISV
+833 STYQILKEISD

-893 ADAELSVAM
+893 ADVELSVAM

-935 VNLLADGLD
+935 VNFLADGLD
-944 KITGFLGL
+944 KITGFFGL

>member
-1 MDIFVHIL
+1 MT
-9 SSNFFNLKKG
+9 
-19 AKNMAND
+19 ND

-31 LAGLDINKS
+31 LAGLDISKS
-40 KEQIDKD
+40 KGQIDKD

-135 TQTVS
+135 TQAVS

-309 KQAKKRASRVS
+309 KQAKKRASRIS

-329 GLNNDDKQK
+329 GLNSDDKQK

-553 SDLNNEAGV
+553 SDLNNETGV

-833 STYQILKEISV
+833 STYQILKEISD

-893 ADAELSVAM
+893 ADVELSVAM

-935 VNLLADGLD
+935 VNFLADGLD
-944 KITGFLGL
+944 KITGFFGL

>member
-1 MDIFVHIL
+1 MT
-9 SSNFFNLKKG
+9 
-19 AKNMAND
+19 ND

-31 LAGLDINKS
+31 LAGLDISKS
-40 KEQIDKD
+40 KGQIDKD
-47 INAIKSNIGKLEIEA
+47 INAIKSNIDKLEIEA

-120 QSVGQKIGQQISNSV
+120 QSVGQKIGQQISNGV
-135 TQTVS
+135 TRAVS

-147 RSFDELWSAM
+147 KSFDELWNVM
-157 RDSAPLKVELDE
+157 RDGKPLTAILDKD
-169 NGFVDAAKTL
+169 GFVDATKTL
-179 DKIKQ
+179 DLVKQ

-228 SDKEKSLL
+228 SDKKKSLL
-236 FPDDIIKGAESYVHH
+236 FPDDIVKGAESYVHH

-309 KQAKKRASRVS
+309 KQAKKRASRIS

-329 GLNNDDKQK
+329 GLNSDDKQK

-415 VTEANRL
+415 VTKANRL

-782 ENVGNGFKTVALR
+782 ENVGNGFKT
-795 LRGIS
+795 
-800 EEGEEVD
+800 
-807 GTLQNIKSDLYDLT
+807 NINCLY
-821 GVSIMQDANTYK
+821 VQKCA
-833 STYQILKEISV
+833 
-844 VWDNLSDKKRAE
+844 
-856 ALELMFGKHR
+856 
-866 ANIGAAVLSNFSAAE
+866 
-881 KAMDDMANSAGS
+881 
-893 ADAELSVAM
+893 
-902 DSIEYKLNHLSET
+902 
-915 GTGIAQN
+915 
-922 LFNTEDMKRVLDF
+922 
-935 VNLLADGLD
+935 
-944 KITGFLGL
+944 
-952 FPTAGAG
+952 
-959 LGAFLGIKDVGISML
+959 
-974 VAY
+974 

>member
-1 MDIFVHIL
+1 MT
-9 SSNFFNLKKG
+9 
-19 AKNMAND
+19 ND

-31 LAGLDINKS
+31 LAGLDISKS
-40 KEQIDKD
+40 KGQIDKD

-135 TQTVS
+135 TQAVS

-309 KQAKKRASRVS
+309 KQAKKRASRIS

-329 GLNNDDKQK
+329 GLNSDDKQK

-833 STYQILKEISV
+833 STYQILKEISD

-893 ADAELSVAM
+893 ADVELSVAM

-935 VNLLADGLD
+935 VNFLADGLD
-944 KITGFLGL
+944 KITGFFGL

>member
-1 MDIFVHIL
+1 MT
-9 SSNFFNLKKG
+9 
-19 AKNMAND
+19 ND

-31 LAGLDINKS
+31 LAGLDISKS
-40 KEQIDKD
+40 KGQIDKD
-47 INAIKSNIGKLEIEA
+47 INAIKSNIDKLEIEA

-120 QSVGQKIGQQISNSV
+120 QSVGQKIGQQISNGV
-135 TQTVS
+135 TRAVS

-147 RSFDELWSAM
+147 KSFDELWNVM
-157 RDSAPLKVELDE
+157 RDGKPLTAILDKD
-169 NGFVDAAKTL
+169 GFVDATKTL
-179 DKIKQ
+179 DLVKQ

-228 SDKEKSLL
+228 SDKKKSLL
-236 FPDDIIKGAESYVHH
+236 FPDDIVKGAESYVHH

-309 KQAKKRASRVS
+309 KQAKKRASRIS

-329 GLNNDDKQK
+329 GLNSDDKQK

-833 STYQILKEISV
+833 STYQILKEISD

-893 ADAELSVAM
+893 ADVELSVAM

-935 VNLLADGLD
+935 VNFLADGLD
-944 KITGFLGL
+944 KITGFFGL

>member
-1 MDIFVHIL
+1 MT
-9 SSNFFNLKKG
+9 
-19 AKNMAND
+19 ND

-31 LAGLDINKS
+31 LAGLDISKS
-40 KEQIDKD
+40 KGQIDKD

-135 TQTVS
+135 TQAVS

-309 KQAKKRASRVS
+309 KQAKKRASRIS

-329 GLNNDDKQK
+329 GLNSDDKQK

-345 ISQEKYNKAYTSQVD
+345 ISQEKYNKEYTSQVD

-833 STYQILKEISV
+833 STYQILKEISD

-893 ADAELSVAM
+893 ADVELSVAM

-935 VNLLADGLD
+935 VNFLADGLD
-944 KITGFLGL
+944 KITGFFGL

>member
-1 MDIFVHIL
+1 
-9 SSNFFNLKKG
+9 
-19 AKNMAND
+19 MAND

-120 QSVGQKIGQQISNSV
+120 QSVGQKIGQQISNGV
-135 TQTVS
+135 TRAVS

-147 RSFDELWSAM
+147 KSFDELWNVM
-157 RDSAPLKVELDE
+157 RDGKPLTAILDKD
-169 NGFVDAAKTL
+169 GFVDATKTL
-179 DKIKQ
+179 DLVKQ

-228 SDKEKSLL
+228 SDKKKSLL
-236 FPDDIIKGAESYVHH
+236 FPDDIVKGAESYVHH
-251 LDEAKNLSNETGEAL
+251 LDEAKNLSNETGDAL
-266 NAQKKEM
+266 NAQKKAM
-273 AEQTTYYK
+273 AEQTAYYK
-281 NKTKS
+281 SKTKS

-329 GLNNDDKQK
+329 GLNSDDKQK

-366 SKLKSQWEQQGIYV
+366 SKLKSQWERQGIYV

-474 AYETLNKDSGNTE
+474 AYETLNKDGGNTE

-511 TSMNASLAKTSQVD
+511 TSMNASFAKTSQVD
-525 SLKQKIQSFYDKNT
+525 SLKQTIQKFYDINT
-539 ATHGKWGTELKRML
+539 ATHNGWGGQIKKILAELN
-553 SDLNNEAGV
+553 SEAGV
-562 TKEKFG
+562 TP
-568 AIGLELNGIENA
+568 ARLEQIKQEFYGIENA

-593 TIKQGVQSFSY
+593 TIKQGMKSFSY

-618 VRQGVST
+618 VRRGVST
-625 VVSLDTALVD
+625 VTSLDTALVD

-782 ENVGNGFKTVALR
+782 ENVGNGFKT
-795 LRGIS
+795 
-800 EEGEEVD
+800 
-807 GTLQNIKSDLYDLT
+807 NINCLY
-821 GVSIMQDANTYK
+821 VQKCA
-833 STYQILKEISV
+833 
-844 VWDNLSDKKRAE
+844 
-856 ALELMFGKHR
+856 
-866 ANIGAAVLSNFSAAE
+866 
-881 KAMDDMANSAGS
+881 
-893 ADAELSVAM
+893 
-902 DSIEYKLNHLSET
+902 
-915 GTGIAQN
+915 
-922 LFNTEDMKRVLDF
+922 
-935 VNLLADGLD
+935 
-944 KITGFLGL
+944 
-952 FPTAGAG
+952 
-959 LGAFLGIKDVGISML
+959 
-974 VAY
+974 

>member
-1 MDIFVHIL
+1 MT
-9 SSNFFNLKKG
+9 
-19 AKNMAND
+19 ND

-31 LAGLDINKS
+31 LAGLDISKS
-40 KEQIDKD
+40 KGQIDKD
-47 INAIKSNIGKLEIEA
+47 INAIKSNIDKLEIEA

-120 QSVGQKIGQQISNSV
+120 QSVGQKIGQQISNGV
-135 TQTVS
+135 TRAVS

-147 RSFDELWSAM
+147 KSFDELWNVM
-157 RDSAPLKVELDE
+157 RDGKPLTAILDKD
-169 NGFVDAAKTL
+169 GFVDATKTL
-179 DKIKQ
+179 DLVKQ

-228 SDKEKSLL
+228 SDKKKSLL
-236 FPDDIIKGAESYVHH
+236 FPDDIVKGAESYVHH

-309 KQAKKRASRVS
+309 KQAKKRASRIS

-329 GLNNDDKQK
+329 GLNSDDKQK

-539 ATHGKWGTELKRML
+539 ATHGKWGTELKRMF

-833 STYQILKEISV
+833 STYQILKEISD

-893 ADAELSVAM
+893 ADVELSVAM

-935 VNLLADGLD
+935 VNFLADGLD
-944 KITGFLGL
+944 KITGFFGL

>member
-1 MDIFVHIL
+1 
-9 SSNFFNLKKG
+9 
-19 AKNMAND
+19 MAND

-329 GLNNDDKQK
+329 GLNNDKQK

-562 TKEKFG
+562 TKENFG

-593 TIKQGVQSFSY
+593 TIKQGMQSFSY

-782 ENVGNGFKTVALR
+782 ENVGNGFKT
-795 LRGIS
+795 
-800 EEGEEVD
+800 
-807 GTLQNIKSDLYDLT
+807 NINCLY
-821 GVSIMQDANTYK
+821 VQKCA
-833 STYQILKEISV
+833 
-844 VWDNLSDKKRAE
+844 
-856 ALELMFGKHR
+856 
-866 ANIGAAVLSNFSAAE
+866 
-881 KAMDDMANSAGS
+881 
-893 ADAELSVAM
+893 
-902 DSIEYKLNHLSET
+902 
-915 GTGIAQN
+915 
-922 LFNTEDMKRVLDF
+922 
-935 VNLLADGLD
+935 
-944 KITGFLGL
+944 
-952 FPTAGAG
+952 
-959 LGAFLGIKDVGISML
+959 
-974 VAY
+974 

>member
-1 MDIFVHIL
+1 MT
-9 SSNFFNLKKG
+9 
-19 AKNMAND
+19 ND

-31 LAGLDINKS
+31 LAGLDISKS
-40 KEQIDKD
+40 KGQIDKD
-47 INAIKSNIGKLEIEA
+47 INAIKSNIDKLEIEA

-120 QSVGQKIGQQISNSV
+120 QSVGQKIGQQISNGV
-135 TQTVS
+135 TRAVS

-147 RSFDELWSAM
+147 KSFDELWNVM
-157 RDSAPLKVELDE
+157 RDGKPLTAILDKD
-169 NGFVDAAKTL
+169 GFVDATKTL
-179 DKIKQ
+179 DLVKQ

-228 SDKEKSLL
+228 SDKKKSLL
-236 FPDDIIKGAESYVHH
+236 FPDDIVKGAESYVHH

-309 KQAKKRASRVS
+309 KQAKKRASRIS

-329 GLNNDDKQK
+329 GLNSDDKQK

-415 VTEANRL
+415 VTKANRL

-833 STYQILKEISV
+833 STYQILKEISD

-893 ADAELSVAM
+893 ADAELSIAM

-952 FPTAGAG
+952 FPTVGAG

>member
-1 MDIFVHIL
+1 
-9 SSNFFNLKKG
+9 
-19 AKNMAND
+19 MAND

-135 TQTVS
+135 TQAVS

-329 GLNNDDKQK
+329 GLNSDDKQK
-338 DFNNVVK
+338 ELNNVVK

-389 LEATFKNLQIGDVK
+389 LESTFKNLQIGDVK

-474 AYETLNKDSGNTE
+474 AYETLNKDGGNTE
-487 ANQKALIEAEKQL
+487 ANQKALIESEKQL

-511 TSMNASLAKTSQVD
+511 ASMNASLAKTSQVD

-562 TKEKFG
+562 TKENFG

-593 TIKQGVQSFSY
+593 TIKQGMQSFSY

-618 VRQGVST
+618 VRQGVSI

-833 STYQILKEISV
+833 STYQILKEISD
-844 VWDNLSDKKRAE
+844 VWDNLTDKKRAE

-952 FPTAGAG
+952 FPTVGAG

>member
-1 MDIFVHIL
+1 MT
-9 SSNFFNLKKG
+9 
-19 AKNMAND
+19 ND

-31 LAGLDINKS
+31 LAGLDVSKS

-62 KISPDTAKNITSQL
+62 KINPDTAKNITSQL
-76 NNLQIGLKDITID
+76 NNLQIRLKDITID

-120 QSVGQKIGQQISNSV
+120 QSVGQKIGQQISNGV
-135 TQTVS
+135 TQAVS
-140 NAVATSK
+140 NAVTTSK
-147 RSFDELWSAM
+147 KSFDELWNVM
-157 RDSAPLKVELDE
+157 RDGKPLTAILDKD
-169 NGFVDAAKTL
+169 GFVDATKTL
-179 DKIKQ
+179 DLVKQ

-228 SDKEKSLL
+228 SDKKKSLL
-236 FPDDIIKGAESYVHH
+236 FPDDIVKGAESYVHH

-338 DFNNVVK
+338 DFNNVVN

-415 VTEANRL
+415 VTEANSL

-461 TTNLSTALSNLQV
+461 TTNLSTALTNLQL
-474 AYETLNKDSGNTE
+474 AYETLNKDGGNTE

-525 SLKQKIQSFYDKNT
+525 SLKQTIQKFYDINT
-539 ATHGKWGTELKRML
+539 ATHNGWGGQIKKILAELN
-553 SDLNNEAGV
+553 SEAGV
-562 TKEKFG
+562 TP
-568 AIGLELNGIENA
+568 ARLEQIKQEFYGIENA

-593 TIKQGVQSFSY
+593 TIKQGMQSFSY

-782 ENVGNGFKTVALR
+782 ENVGNGFKT
-795 LRGIS
+795 
-800 EEGEEVD
+800 
-807 GTLQNIKSDLYDLT
+807 NINCLY
-821 GVSIMQDANTYK
+821 VQKCA
-833 STYQILKEISV
+833 
-844 VWDNLSDKKRAE
+844 
-856 ALELMFGKHR
+856 
-866 ANIGAAVLSNFSAAE
+866 
-881 KAMDDMANSAGS
+881 
-893 ADAELSVAM
+893 
-902 DSIEYKLNHLSET
+902 
-915 GTGIAQN
+915 
-922 LFNTEDMKRVLDF
+922 
-935 VNLLADGLD
+935 
-944 KITGFLGL
+944 
-952 FPTAGAG
+952 
-959 LGAFLGIKDVGISML
+959 
-974 VAY
+974 